1 MIQVV
6 AVNSHKLFMNNEP
19 IVDESSKVKPDMNH
33 REATACDWNKFKSVI
48 TVECFIQ
55 VYHCLHE

>member
-1 MIQVV
+1 MGIYIKRMIQVV

-33 REATACDWNKFKSVI
+33 REATACD
-48 TVECFIQ
+48 
-55 VYHCLHE
+55 